1 MNSRETPRRD
11 KDPCRSEIRPVLSR
25 NRVAK
30 MPAAVPL
37 RDRHATHRAGRD
49 FGFRSDSQPCDRV
62 RQETRRNEDA
72 GARDRQRRLWSCL
85 PFPVA
90 NLFESGQRIGIR
102 RQAEVRAAQ
111 GVCFCHF
118 PRDGDS
124 ISDSRTAASKH
135 GLVNSR
141 FQKRLPNGIPS
152 GGPRKRPSSCPS
164 RARIGLAKTRRNATI
179 SANSPALDRLRI
191 TRRARRALGLS
202 IMKKQIRLNAFAM
215 NCVAHQSPGLWTHPR
230 DRTAE
235 YNRLPYWIDLAR
247 TLERGR
253 FDGLFLA
260 DVLGV
265 YDVFGDSPDAALRN
279 AAQTPANEPLM
290 LIPAMA
296 AVTQNLGFGVTSNLS
311 FEPPYP
317 FARRM
322 STLDHLTEG
331 RIGWN
336 VVTGYLDSAAR
347 GAGKEKQTAHD
358 DRYDIADEYM
368 EVVYKLWEGSW
379 EDDAVLRDRAR
390 GIFTDPAKVHR
401 VTHEGNNYRLNAI
414 HLSEPSP
421 QRTPV
426 LYQAGT
432 SPRGRQFAAQHAECV
447 FMSGPS
453 AKIIGPRVAAIREL
467 AAKAGRNPAEILMF
481 SMFTVILGRTE
492 AEAKA
497 KYDDYRS
504 HVSPEGALTLMSGWT
519 GVDFS
524 TYDLDQ
530 QVRHIENDAGRSAMD
545 NVTRADPDRVWT
557 VREVAQHVGIGG
569 AGPVAIGTPGKV
581 ADTIEAWFEQ
591 TDVDGLNMPFAVS
604 PGDFEDIADMLVPEL
619 TRRGRYKT
627 AYAEGTLREKLFGA
641 GRARLT
647 SQHPAT
653 QYRPHVKA

>member
-1 MNSRETPRRD
+1 
-11 KDPCRSEIRPVLSR
+11 
-25 NRVAK
+25 
-30 MPAAVPL
+30 
-37 RDRHATHRAGRD
+37 
-49 FGFRSDSQPCDRV
+49 
-62 RQETRRNEDA
+62 
-72 GARDRQRRLWSCL
+72 
-85 PFPVA
+85 
-90 NLFESGQRIGIR
+90 
-102 RQAEVRAAQ
+102 
-111 GVCFCHF
+111 
-118 PRDGDS
+118 
-124 ISDSRTAASKH
+124 
-135 GLVNSR
+135 
-141 FQKRLPNGIPS
+141 
-152 GGPRKRPSSCPS
+152 
-164 RARIGLAKTRRNATI
+164 
-179 SANSPALDRLRI
+179 
-191 TRRARRALGLS
+191 
-202 IMKKQIRLNAFAM
+202 MKKQIRLNAFAM

-235 YNRLPYWIDLAR
+235 YNRLPYWIDLAK

-265 YDVFGDSPDAALRN
+265 YDVYGNSPDAALRN

-347 GAGKEKQTAHD
+347 GAGKDKQTAHD
-358 DRYDIADEYM
+358 DRYDVADEYM

-379 EDDAVLRDRAR
+379 EDDAAVRDRIS
-390 GIFTDPAKVHR
+390 GIFADPAKVHR
-401 VTHEGNNYRLNAI
+401 VRNEGNNYRLDAI

-453 AKIIGPRVAAIREL
+453 AKIIAPRVAAIRAL
-467 AAKAGRNPAEILMF
+467 AAEAGRNPAEILMF
-481 SMFTVILGRTE
+481 SMMTIILGRTE
-492 AEAKA
+492 VEASA
-497 KYDDYRS
+497 KYADYRR
-504 HVSPEGALTLMSGWT
+504 HISPEGALTLMSGWT

-530 QVRHIENDAGRSAMD
+530 QVRHVQNNAGRTAMEKIP
-545 NVTRADPDRVWT
+545 RADPDRVWT
-557 VREVAQHVGIGG
+557 
-569 AGPVAIGTPGKV
+569 GPVVVGTPEKV
-581 ADTIEAWFEQ
+581 ADEIEAWFDQ
-591 TDVDGLNMPFAVS
+591 TDVDGLNVPFAVS
-604 PGDFEDIADMLVPEL
+604 PGDFEDITDMLVPEL
-619 TRRGRYKT
+619 VRRGRYKD
-627 AYAEGTLREKLFGA
+627 AYRAGTLREKLFGK

-647 SQHPAT
+647 APHPAV
-653 QYRPHVKA
+653 QYRPHVAAKAAG